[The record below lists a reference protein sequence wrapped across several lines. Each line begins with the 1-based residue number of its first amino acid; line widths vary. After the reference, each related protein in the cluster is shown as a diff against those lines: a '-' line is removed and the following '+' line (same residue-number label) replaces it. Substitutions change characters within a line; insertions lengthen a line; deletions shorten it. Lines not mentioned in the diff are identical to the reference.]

1 MEILDYKNIDI
12 NKISYEAPKKVK
24 GGSFIAISSYDN
36 ENKQMPLI
44 IQTPRLEYTNTK
56 SSKSIL
62 ELEFNKTHLDFYEF
76 ITGIDEF
83 NISVI
88 HEKSN
93 LWFNKSFPE
102 EIVEEFYRSIVKPGR
117 SKNPPKL
124 KIKLPISKGD
134 INCSIYDSKNN
145 IMSYSDIN
153 ENSKILCVLKLIGL
167 RFLKQQVICEWMPMQ
182 LKVFDCIDV
191 HTISSGYFINDS
203 LLSDDENES
212 FNLLE
217 ENENKDNDNNEE
229 TNEYTDPQ
237 LEEVPLDINNL
248 ENIDSLD
255 YKLELDSDE
264 YKKIIEDTK
273 NQLELY
279 KKQNELKD
287 IKIETLKQKF
297 QDLIK
302 NI

>member
-1 MEILDYKNIDI
+1 
-12 NKISYEAPKKVK
+12 
-24 GGSFIAISSYDN
+24 
-36 ENKQMPLI
+36 
-44 IQTPRLEYTNTK
+44 
-56 SSKSIL
+56 
-62 ELEFNKTHLDFYEF
+62 
-76 ITGIDEF
+76 
-83 NISVI
+83 
-88 HEKSN
+88 
-93 LWFNKSFPE
+93 
-102 EIVEEFYRSIVKPGR
+102 
-117 SKNPPKL
+117 
-124 KIKLPISKGD
+124 
-134 INCSIYDSKNN
+134 
-145 IMSYSDIN
+145 MSYSDIN